1 MIKGKFLDYVEV
13 EFNGEVKKLH
23 LWLNPENGNLTA
35 FDIGELP
42 ALNWFYYDA
51 CTGQKVLVE
60 DTWTG
65 LPK

>member
-1 MIKGKFLDYVEV
+1 MIKG
-13 EFNGEVKKLH
+13 EFIDFIDVGEVRLC
-23 LWLNPENGNLTA
+23 LWRNPENGNLTA

-42 ALNWFYYDA
+42 AANWFYYDA
-51 CTGQKVLVE
+51 CTGQKVMVE